1 MTDEKRDSINYRF
14 SGYPPPLIA
23 LGGSSDVGYW
33 YKFYTHPYYVNQ
45 PASWKRASYSFN
57 HSGKVLNGSS
67 GPENSSENGNL
78 YSLLPVCKK

>member
-45 PASWKRASYSFN
+45 PASWKR
-57 HSGKVLNGSS
+57 VLNGSS